1 MDTRR
6 HCAWIV
12 LAMLLA
18 LVMAGCT
25 STIRLTEIEI
35 DAGRDMDLD
44 ASGAQNTTEA
54 HQNAQGDMSGL
65 MDVAQDL
72 MGKNISSVADRLK
85 DAAAGILGGADDAPE
100 DEAASGDQG
109 RVEEVQ

>member
-1 MDTRR
+1 MEKR

-18 LVMAGCT
+18 MVMAGCT
-25 STIRLTEIEI
+25 STIRLTEIDI

-44 ASGAQNTTEA
+44 ASGAQNTTETN
-54 HQNAQGDMSGL
+54 QDSQGDLSGL
-65 MDVAQDL
+65 MDVAKDL

-85 DAAAGILGGADDAPE
+85 DAAAGILGGADDALD
-100 DEAASGDQG
+100 DEAAAGDQG